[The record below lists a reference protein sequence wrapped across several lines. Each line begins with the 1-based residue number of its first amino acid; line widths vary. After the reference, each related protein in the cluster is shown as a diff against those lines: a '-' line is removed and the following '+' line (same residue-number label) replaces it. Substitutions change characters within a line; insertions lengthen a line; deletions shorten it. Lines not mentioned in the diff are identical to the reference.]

1 MTLMRR
7 LQDELDWPEWLVSRR
22 FFDMPDFWA
31 RPFGS
36 DSIHVE
42 EYQENGTMVVRA
54 EIAGVD
60 PDKDIEIT
68 QSDGT
73 LWIRAERRR
82 EKKVEDARN
91 YRSEIHYGSFV
102 RGIPLPSRA
111 NAENVVATYVDGV
124 LEVRVPLDG
133 KSPETARIPIRHD

>member
-7 LQDELDWPEWLVSRR
+7 LQDDLDWPEWLANRR
-22 FFDMPDFWA
+22 LFDLPDFWA
-31 RPFGS
+31 RSMGA

-42 EYQENGTMVVRA
+42 EYQEDSNLVVRA

-82 EKKVEDARN
+82 QKKTEEARN
-91 YRSEIHYGSFV
+91 YRSEFHYGSFV
-102 RGIPLPSRA
+102 RGIPLPRRA
-111 NAENVVATYVDGV
+111 NADNVVATNLDGV

-133 KSPETARIPIRHD
+133 KSTEGTKIPIRHG

>member
-7 LQDELDWPEWLVSRR
+7 LQDDLDWPEWLVTRR
-22 FFDMPDFWA
+22 LFDMPDFWT
-31 RPFGS
+31 RPFGN

-42 EYQENGTMVVRA
+42 EYQENGSLVVRA

-73 LWIRAERRR
+73 LWIRAERHRQ
-82 EKKVEDARN
+82 KKTEEARN
-91 YRSEIHYGSFV
+91 YRSEFHYGSFV
-102 RGIPLPSRA
+102 RGIPLPRRA
-111 NAENVVATYVDGV
+111 NASSVVATYTDGV

-133 KSPETARIPIRHD
+133 KSSEGTRIPIKHS